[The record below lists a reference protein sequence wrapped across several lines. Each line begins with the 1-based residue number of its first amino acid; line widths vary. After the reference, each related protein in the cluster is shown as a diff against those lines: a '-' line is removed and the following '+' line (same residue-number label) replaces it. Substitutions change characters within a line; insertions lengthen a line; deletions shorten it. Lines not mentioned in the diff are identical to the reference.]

1 MSSSSRSVD
10 AGDLRRPQLVLLVGV
25 EEEVGR
31 NVEDD
36 IVAIVDE
43 ADAAGKAGALEFAD
57 PEGGRPG
64 CGSPR
69 W

>member
-1 MSSSSRSVD
+1 
-10 AGDLRRPQLVLLVGV
+10 VLLVGV

>member
-10 AGDLRRPQLVLLVGV
+10 AGDLRRLQLVLLVGV

-36 IVAIVDE
+36 IVVIVDE
-43 ADAAGKAGALEFAD
+43 ADAAGKAGALELAD
-57 PEGGRPG
+57 PGGRPG

>member
-1 MSSSSRSVD
+1 
-10 AGDLRRPQLVLLVGV
+10 VLLVGV

-36 IVAIVDE
+36 IVVIVDE
-43 ADAAGKAGALEFAD
+43 ADAAGKAGVLEPAD

-69 W
+69 C

>member
-1 MSSSSRSVD
+1 
-10 AGDLRRPQLVLLVGV
+10 VLLVGV

-43 ADAAGKAGALEFAD
+43 ADAAGKAGALELAD
-57 PEGGRPG
+57 PGGRPG

>member
-1 MSSSSRSVD
+1 
-10 AGDLRRPQLVLLVGV
+10 VLLVGV

-36 IVAIVDE
+36 IVDE